1 MAFRIQLLAAASIA
15 LLAGCATDLSGVG
28 GNSTFKC
35 AAPDGVPCMSMT
47 GIAHNVDAGTLP
59 AMQRSAA
66 DEGRLTKDDPDGKDG
81 KSAGA
86 KDTPPPLP
94 AYGQSFHRTPGTVSP
109 AEMETPFSG
118 MPVRTPPTLLRAWIA
133 PVEST
138 TGALHDQRYITFVV
152 EDGKWKLDH
161 TQANLMRAFRPTMRI
176 SKPGEPP
183 SENIGTP
190 SSSTTKQGASGPDP
204 VRMPGGAPIPKASG
218 F

>member
-1 MAFRIQLLAAASIA
+1 MALRIQLLAAASIA
-15 LLAGCATDLSGVG
+15 LLAGCATDLTGVG

-35 AAPDGVPCMSMT
+35 AAPEGVPCMSMS

-59 AMQRSAA
+59 AMQRTAA
-66 DEGRLTKDDPDGKDG
+66 DEGRLNKDGADGKGD
-81 KSAGA
+81 KEASAA
-86 KDTPPPLP
+86 SPPPPLP
-94 AYGQSFHRTPGTVSP
+94 AYGQTFHRTPGTVSP

-152 EDGKWKLDH
+152 EDGQWKLEH
-161 TQANLMRAFRPTMRI
+161 TQANLMRAFRPSMRI

-183 SENIGTP
+183 SETGASSP
-190 SSSTTKQGASGPDP
+190 SPANKQGAAGPDP